1 MAAKTLE
8 EVIAEVLELLD
19 RPDLLSLARK
29 RVRNVL
35 KSCHASADFHR
46 DLVAFAPVAV
56 APNTSESELTLP
68 DNFRKLYQVTGFG
81 SDGVQLT
88 TPYVLRRAVPV
99 RSYFGFVGGE
109 ATYFLRGGL
118 LVLSHIA
125 PVPTT
130 TGFYY
135 FKYPTFV
142 VSTAP
147 EPLAQVSTDSWI
159 LNQHTEA
166 VLKGLLFELAK
177 TVEHKV
183 FMQSA
188 GADYQQALY
197 NMLTIELVEL
207 P

>member
-1 MAAKTLE
+1 MAAQTLE
-8 EVIAEVLELLD
+8 DVIAEVLELLD
-19 RPDLLSLARK
+19 RPDLLSVARK

-46 DLVAFAPVAV
+46 DLTAFAPVAV

-68 DNFRKLYQVTGFG
+68 DNFRKLYQVTGYG
-81 SDGVQLT
+81 SDGVQLL
-88 TPYVLRRAVPV
+88 TPYRLRRAVPV
-99 RSYFGFVGGE
+99 QSYFGFVGAD
-109 ATYFLRGGL
+109 ATYFLSGGL
-118 LVLSHIA
+118 LVLNHIA

-142 VSTAP
+142 VSTAT
-147 EPLAQVSTDSWI
+147 ETVGQVSTDSWI
-159 LNQHTEA
+159 LNQHSEA

-177 TVEHKV
+177 MVEHKV
-183 FMQSA
+183 YSQSA
-188 GADYQQALY
+188 GAEYQQALY